1 MRLVSFDGGFG
12 SLEGDQVVPMGDD
25 LVGHLAGEPPT
36 RGDPVPLDQLRLRAP
51 VPAPGKIVAVGLNYR
66 DHAAEAGLELPEE
79 PTLFAKFANSVI
91 GPGDAVVVPPVTTKP
106 DYEAE
111 LGVVIGRQTRD
122 VDAAAAL
129 AYVAGYTCVNDVSAR
144 DLQNRTSQWTRGKA
158 IDTFLPCG
166 PCLVTP
172 DELPDPQRL
181 AIRCLVNDEVLQ
193 DSHTSQMIW
202 TVAELISF
210 VSQTMTLVPGD
221 LIATGTPAGVG
232 FARTPRRYL
241 QHGDQVTIEIQSI
254 GRLTNP
260 IHRPDPS
267 PQ

>member
-12 SLEGDQVVPMGDD
+12 SLEGDRVVPLGDD
-25 LVGHLAGEPPT
+25 LVAHLAGEPPT
-36 RGDPVPLDQLRLRAP
+36 RGDPVPVDQLRLRAP

-91 GPGDAVVVPPVTTKP
+91 GPGDPIVVPPLTTKP

-111 LGVVIGRQTRD
+111 LGVVIGRRTRG
-122 VDAAAAL
+122 VAAADAL
-129 AYVAGYTCVNDVSAR
+129 GYVAGYTCVNDVTAR
-144 DLQNRTSQWTRGKA
+144 DLQGRTSQWTRGKA

-166 PCLVTP
+166 PSLVTP

-181 AIRCLVNDEVLQ
+181 AIRCLIGDEVLQ
-193 DSHTSQMIW
+193 DSRTDQMVW
-202 TVAELISF
+202 GVAELISF
-210 VSQTMTLVPGD
+210 ISQTMTLEPGD

-241 QHGDQVTIEIQSI
+241 QHGDQVTVEIDTI

-260 IHRPDPS
+260 VQRQS
-267 PQ
+267 S